1 MAKGGKRTFGS
12 KPKGKAK
19 HKGAKGNASKRKTT
33 TASKIK
39 TKAKTAN
46 RGIKRRQ
53 QRVAKEKATAPVES
67 PTMDNRELDEAA
79 PASVSDE
86 IEEPPTRFPAAA

>member
-19 HKGAKGNASKRKTT
+19 HKGAKGNASKRKTG
-33 TASKIK
+33 SKMK

-46 RGIKRRQ
+46 RGVKRTQ
-53 QRVAKEKATAPVES
+53 QRVAKEKATTPVES
-67 PTMDNRELDEAA
+67 PAMDNREMDEAM
-79 PASVSDE
+79 SVSDE
-86 IEEPPTRFPAAA
+86 VEEAPTRFPAAA

>member
-19 HKGAKGNASKRKTT
+19 HKGARGNASKRKV

-46 RGIKRRQ
+46 RGVKRRQ

-67 PTMDNRELDEAA
+67 PTMDNNRELDEAA